1 MPHKHAHKDDG
12 VFDLFA
18 QGASRF
24 ASHAPFF
31 VACVG
36 LVLLWLLS
44 YPLFGSI
51 DTWQLVINTAT
62 TIVTF
67 LMVALLQN
75 SQSRSEEALHQKLDA
90 IADALADL
98 MENSGR
104 KSGDMAEDVKDL
116 REAVGIEQVER

>member
-1 MPHKHAHKDDG
+1 MQKHARKDDG

-18 QGASRF
+18 QGAARF

-31 VACVG
+31 VACLG

-75 SQSRSEEALHQKLDA
+75 SQSRSEKALHQKLDA

-98 MENSGR
+98 MDNAGGETGE
-104 KSGDMAEDVKDL
+104 MQEDVRDCVT
-116 REAVGIEQVER
+116 R

>member
-1 MPHKHAHKDDG
+1 VRKRAHRDDG
-12 VFDLFA
+12 IFDLFA
-18 QGASRF
+18 QGAARF
-24 ASHAPFF
+24 ASHPPFF

-36 LVLLWLLS
+36 VVLLWLLS

-75 SQSRSEEALHQKLDA
+75 SQSRSEKALHQKLDA

-98 MENSGR
+98 MENSR
-104 KSGDMAEDVKDL
+104 QEIGDMQDDVTDL
-116 REAVGIEQVER
+116 REAVGIEQVERS

>member
-1 MPHKHAHKDDG
+1 MQKHAHRDDG

-18 QGASRF
+18 QGAARL

-31 VACVG
+31 VGCVG

-62 TIVTF
+62 TIITF

-75 SQSRSEEALHQKLDA
+75 SQSRSEKALHQKLDA

-98 MENSGR
+98 MESSGGEN
-104 KSGDMAEDVKDL
+104 GDTGEDVRDL
-116 REAVGIEQVER
+116 REAIGIEQVER

>member
-1 MPHKHAHKDDG
+1 MHKTHAEKHDG
-12 VFDLFA
+12 FFDRFA

-98 MENSGR
+98 MESSGSE
-104 KSGDMAEDVKDL
+104 SGDMAEDVRDL
-116 REAVGIEQVER
+116 REAVGIEQVEG